1 MEAEAFYRRS
11 ETAPFT
17 FLLLRFLA
25 AGDPQ
30 PYREAQSNLACL
42 LARNG
47 GATRRPHREALC
59 LGVVQQVLPVCT
71 TMVIRLR
78 RVPTGTLSAGT

>member
-1 MEAEAFYRRS
+1 MAAEAFSKRS
-11 ETAPFT
+11 DTATT

-25 AGDPQ
+25 VGDPQ

-59 LGVVQQVLPVCT
+59 LGAVQQVLPVCT
-71 TMVIRLR
+71 
-78 RVPTGTLSAGT
+78 AWC